1 MTSTNPMFHSFVQL
15 ALPVLVGT
23 GVTIVPTQDN
33 TLEITD
39 HGKTVCTVKPVSHS
53 KVRLVY
59 GGIDHGELRSQ
70 EAVEE
75 LTQIITK
82 PHD

>member
-23 GVTIVPTQDN
+23 GATIVPTKNN

-39 HGKTVCTVKPVSHS
+39 HGKTLCIIKPVSQS
-53 KVRLVY
+53 KVRLIHGKV
-59 GGIDHGELRSQ
+59 DHGELRSQ

-75 LTQIITK
+75 LTKIITK

>member
-23 GVTIVPTQDN
+23 GATIVPTKNN

-39 HGKTVCTVKPVSHS
+39 HGKTVCTVKPVSQS
-53 KVRLVY
+53 KVRLIHDKV
-59 GGIDHGELRSQ
+59 DHGELRSQ

-75 LTQIITK
+75 LTKLTAK
-82 PHD
+82 PNN